1 MKLTMYFYVDLDGRI
16 HNCETD
22 SEREIELTRVNYGN
36 VFFNKAQA
44 IEFANRPKEMPLKH
58 LSDEEMRRLDKEQ
71 YEFGWSM
78 LTEEEK
84 REARERRK
92 SLDQLQLEFGREY
105 ERRVRLG
112 LV

>member
-1 MKLTMYFYVDLDGRI
+1 MKSTMYFYVDLDGRI

-22 SEREIELTRVNYGN
+22 SEREIELTRVQFGN
-36 VFFNKAQA
+36 VFFNRAQA
-44 IEFANRPKEMPLKH
+44 IEFANTPKEKPCKH
-58 LSDEEMRRLDKEQ
+58 LSDEEMRRIDKEQ

-78 LTEEEK
+78 MTEEEK
-84 REARERRK
+84 AEARERRK